1 MSNPKKEPNVLN
13 RDGWDR
19 FSILLNLLALF
30 FLDSWS
36 IWKPHNRYEA
46 KFECLL
52 PPAEFV
58 KIKEKQK
65 AWAVDNG
72 LRVHEVNQRF
82 SFLIITKDFH
92 FWALPKIFIFD
103 HFQRSSC
110 LVILC
115 IWFGKC
121 LFVLAEGPW
130 RQVDDA
136 CFPDS
141 YGKFL
146 SCSKLEMARI
156 SPPTYYQFAVM

>member
-19 FSILLNLLALF
+19 FTILLNF
-30 FLDSWS
+30 FGVMVNMKTSQQIWS
-36 IWKPHNRYEA
+36 K
-46 KFECLL
+46 LSVSS
-52 PPAEFV
+52 PAEFV

-92 FWALPKIFIFD
+92 EYYQRFLFLIISKDLRVWSFFAFD
-103 HFQRSSC
+103 LVNAYLYLQRGRGDK
-110 LVILC
+110 LMM
-115 IWFGKC
+115 
-121 LFVLAEGPW
+121 LAS
-130 RQVDDA
+130 QTLMV
-136 CFPDS
+136 S
-141 YGKFL
+141 FL
-146 SCSKLEMARI
+146 SCSKLEMAKT